1 MAFALVFI
9 GLLLVVTGANNTYQ
23 QFGSQVK
30 SDFTGQKSFVLY
42 AAAIGGV
49 GALGY
54 VQELR
59 RFSHYFMALILISL
73 VLSNKGFFANLTA
86 ALKASPVAP
95 TAAGSQAAVS
105 PNASTATI
113 NSAISSNQSGLFGQ
127 APGSSGQSKFNGWLN
142 WLTGNSTNSSGQ

>member
-23 QFGSQVK
+23 QFGAQLK

-73 VLSNKGFFANLTA
+73 VLSNKGFFQNLTK
-86 ALKASPVAP
+86 ALNATPIAP
-95 TAAGSQAAVS
+95 TATGSQTAVS
-105 PNASTATI
+105 PNSSTATI
-113 NSAISSNQSGLFGQ
+113 NSAITSNTSGLFG
-127 APGSSGQSKFNGWLN
+127 GTSSSSGQSKFNGWLN
-142 WLTGNSTNSSGQ
+142 YLFGTSTNSSGQ